1 MDRYKNARTLD
12 GRDIGR
18 LIEQTVMDW
27 SSAVWDRE
35 LGKYTVEPT
44 TSKKWFPIVMITH
57 KKNGSVKVR
66 TGKPNGADIEFT
78 GTTDIHLK
86 DAE

>member
-18 LIEQTVMDW
+18 LIEQTVTDR
-27 SSAVWDRE
+27 SNAVWDRE

-44 TSKKWFPIVMITH
+44 TSKKWFPILMITH
-57 KKNGSVKVR
+57 KKNGNVKVR
-66 TGKPNGADIEFT
+66 TANGGDAEFT
-78 GTTDIHLK
+78 GTTEIHLK

>member
-18 LIEQTVMDW
+18 LVEQTVMDW
-27 SSAVWDRE
+27 SNAVWDRE
-35 LGKYTVEPT
+35 QGKYTVEPT
-44 TSKKWFPIVMITH
+44 TSKKWFPILMITH
-57 KKNGSVKVR
+57 KKNGNVRVR
-66 TGKPNGADIEFT
+66 TAHGAAIEFT